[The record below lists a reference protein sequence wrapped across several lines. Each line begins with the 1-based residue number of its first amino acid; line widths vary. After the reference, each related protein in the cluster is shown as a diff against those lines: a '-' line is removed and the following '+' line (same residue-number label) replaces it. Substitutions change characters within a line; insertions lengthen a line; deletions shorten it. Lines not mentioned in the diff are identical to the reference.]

1 MFFIS
6 NVLLDNYSVTH
17 YEILLNLN
25 IVNLNIVNIVNI
37 VNFVFYAG
45 YILDENKVWHIVSYI
60 VSYIEGCKDKIW
72 LKNN

>member
-6 NVLLDNYSVTH
+6 NVLLDNYSVIH

-45 YILDENKVWHIVSYI
+45 YILEENKV
-60 VSYIEGCKDKIW
+60 
-72 LKNN
+72 